1 MLKEFYGISEGIRA
15 VKDGEIISTG
25 NHELQFFHVPFVHWP
40 ETMVTFDKNT
50 GILFSCDA
58 FGGYGAFQ
66 GTIFEDECTD
76 LDFYINESLRY
87 YSNIVAKFSNSV
99 LNAINKLGSLS
110 IKTIAPSHGLIWR
123 KDPGK
128 IVTLYKKWAEY
139 ATNGGEKG
147 VTLLYGSMYGN
158 TETMMNAVAQGIS
171 DGGIHPEIFDVA
183 RTHVSYMLPALWKN
197 KGVVIGAPTYEV
209 ALFPYMQVALEKAAL
224 KTVKNKKALY
234 FGSYGWSKGAF
245 KKVQQVTE
253 GLNWEIMEG
262 LEFPGQVTP
271 ELYKKGYELG
281 KKFAQSIE

>member
-1 MLKEFYGISEGIRA
+1 
-15 VKDGEIISTG
+15 
-25 NHELQFFHVPFVHWP
+25 
-40 ETMVTFDKNT
+40 
-50 GILFSCDA
+50 
-58 FGGYGAFQ
+58 
-66 GTIFEDECTD
+66 
-76 LDFYINESLRY
+76 
-87 YSNIVAKFSNSV
+87 
-99 LNAINKLGSLS
+99 
-110 IKTIAPSHGLIWR
+110 
-123 KDPGK
+123 
-128 IVTLYKKWAEY
+128 
-139 ATNGGEKG
+139 
-147 VTLLYGSMYGN
+147 MYGN